1 LIAKCGGDVGLPVP
15 GRADQADGGG
25 LLDPR
30 ELGEMGD
37 ERAFGAGICGEVE
50 VLQGLRGGEAGGA
63 DALAGAGGLAREHF
77 GVAERLQEL
86 LVGPALRAGALGG
99 RLQAVQDPRRLEGAQ
114 QVGQPLAGRGGHAL
128 SSA

>member
-1 LIAKCGGDVGLPVP
+1 MSGRSAPGWAAKSKSSSV
-15 GRADQADGGG
+15 
-25 LLDPR
+25 
-30 ELGEMGD
+30 
-37 ERAFGAGICGEVE
+37 FGAGKPAARMRV
-50 VLQGLRGGEAGGA
+50 R
-63 DALAGAGGLAREHF
+63 AGGLAREHF